1 MKRLTGKIALVVG
14 GSRGIGTGI
23 VRKLASEGAL
33 VAFTYVNAISVATAL
48 ENELIA
54 YGDRAFAIKADVAVA
69 GQMTTAISKTQDHYG
84 PIDIL
89 VNNAGLFV
97 AASINDPDPDSP
109 AILRMWEVNV
119 KGVVRTVSAVAR
131 QMKPGGRIITIGSGA
146 AARTPFAGV
155 ADYAATKAA
164 LAAYT
169 RGWARDLADRRITV
183 NIVQPGLI
191 DTDLKPDNEDAINS
205 LLQPVALGRF
215 GTPAEVGSMVAFLAS
230 DEASYV
236 TGATI
241 NVDGGW
247 SA

>member
-1 MKRLTGKIALVVG
+1 MKRLAGKVALVAG
-14 GSRGIGTGI
+14 GSRGIGAGI
-23 VRKLASEGAL
+23 VRKLASEGAS
-33 VAFTYVNAISVATAL
+33 VAFTYVNATGAATAL

-54 YGDRAFAIKADVAVA
+54 DGGKAFGIKADVAVA
-69 GQMTTAISKTQDHYG
+69 DQMAMAISKARDHYG

-97 AASINDPDPDSP
+97 ASSVNDADPDNP
-109 AILRMWEVNV
+109 ALLRMWEVNV

-146 AARTPFAGV
+146 AARTPFSGV

-191 DTDLKPDNEDAINS
+191 DTDLKPDNEDAIKS

-215 GTPAEVGSMVAFLAS
+215 GTSAEVGNMVVFLAS

>member
-1 MKRLTGKIALVVG
+1 MKRLAGKIALVVG
-14 GSRGIGTGI
+14 GSRGIGAGI
-23 VRKLASEGAL
+23 VRKLASEGASI
-33 VAFTYVNAISVATAL
+33 AFTYVNATSAATAL
-48 ENELIA
+48 ENELVA
-54 YGDRAFAIKADVAVA
+54 DGGKAFAIKADVAFA

-97 AASINDPDPDSP
+97 AASINDADPDNP
-109 AILRMWEVNV
+109 ALLRMWEVNV

-131 QMKPGGRIITIGSGA
+131 QMKPGGRIITIGSVA

-155 ADYAATKAA
+155 PDYAATKAA

-191 DTDLKPDNEDAINS
+191 ETDLKPDSEEAVKS
-205 LLQPVALGRF
+205 LLQPVAL
-215 GTPAEVGSMVAFLAS
+215 AVLAPPRK
-230 DEASYV
+230 
-236 TGATI
+236 
-241 NVDGGW
+241 
-247 SA
+247 

>member
-1 MKRLTGKIALVVG
+1 MKRLSGKIALVVG
-14 GSRGIGTGI
+14 GSRGIGAGI
-23 VRKLASEGAL
+23 VRKLASEGVS

-48 ENELIA
+48 ENELLA
-54 YGDRAFAIKADVAVA
+54 DGDRAFAIKADVAVA

-97 AASINDPDPDSP
+97 AASINDADPDNP
-109 AILRMWEVNV
+109 ALLRMWEVNV

-169 RGWARDLADRRITV
+169 RGWARDLADRPITV

-191 DTDLKPDNEDAINS
+191 GTDLKPDSEEAVKS

-215 GTPAEVGSMVAFLAS
+215 GTPAEVANMVAFLAS
-230 DEASYV
+230 EDASYV